1 MILKTKSISKIINRV
16 EILKDISLE
25 IENSKISGLIGPNGA
40 GKTSFFSI
48 LTGLSKPTN
57 GLVTLDDVEINQ
69 LNFEQRSDLGIIYLP
84 QEPSVFRDLS
94 VSQNILAALEARK
107 TDKNEKEIIMK
118 NIISEFSLNDIKS
131 KLCNSLSGGQR
142 RRVEIARAIALKP
155 KLILLD
161 EPFAGIDPL
170 VIGEIKILIK
180 GLKAKGIGVLISDH
194 NVNATL
200 DICDHIYVINSGE
213 LVSEGNSE
221 KIKKNPVVK
230 KVYLG
235 EEFTDI

>member
-57 GLVTLDDVEINQ
+57 GLVILDDAEINQ

-107 TDKNEKEIIMK
+107 TDKNQKEIIMK

-213 LVSEGNSE
+213 LVAEGNSE
-221 KIKKNPVVK
+221 KIKQNPVVK

>member
-213 LVSEGNSE
+213 LVAEGNSE
-221 KIKKNPVVK
+221 KIKQNPVVK

-235 EEFTDI
+235 EEFTDV

>member
-1 MILKTKSISKIINRV
+1 MILKTKSISKVINRV

-213 LVSEGNSE
+213 LVAEGNSE
-221 KIKKNPVVK
+221 KIKQNPVVK